1 MALSDAHLTHPRR
14 SDRRQGRREGE
25 RGGGREAVS
34 GNAAIR
40 FSREPSVP
48 SVKPGDLSI
57 IISASWIALNQ
68 THGLIEVHSAEKG

>member
-1 MALSDAHLTHPRR
+1 MRGR
-14 SDRRQGRREGE
+14 GVGGRR
-25 RGGGREAVS
+25 REAVS

-40 FSREPSVP
+40 FSREPSMP